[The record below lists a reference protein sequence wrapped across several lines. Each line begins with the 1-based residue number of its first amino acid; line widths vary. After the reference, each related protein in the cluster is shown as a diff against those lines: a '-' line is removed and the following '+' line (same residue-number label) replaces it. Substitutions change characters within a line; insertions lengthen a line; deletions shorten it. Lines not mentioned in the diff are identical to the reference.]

1 MSNSSHLPENC
12 PYLGL
17 HDDPGTSLAYP
28 SAWNYCY
35 RARPP
40 VSVSIPHQ
48 MEACLKRE
56 HVDCPVYLAEQ
67 EGALPS
73 SLRGSSTVPAKRHRK
88 TRKSGSVVWI
98 IILLVATLAGIL
110 LWQMGFL
117 PLPSPPI
124 PTPGL
129 VAVST
134 DVPSPTA
141 TIRAAWTNP
150 ALAVT
155 VKVRTPTRRASQTP
169 QGTISPPA
177 STSTLTRTPSRT
189 PTSPPT
195 QTAPPTLP
203 PGTCGHA
210 LDVQFGTDYKFVIHR
225 VVGGNTLDLF
235 ISKYETNLEAIL
247 AVNFSLHVPLWA
259 DEIIV
264 IPVGRTDTRG
274 IPPFATYQASGETIS
289 LDQLA
294 LQLSTD
300 AQSLQKF
307 NDFDETCTTFVNWLL
322 VPRWR

>member
-1 MSNSSHLPENC
+1 
-12 PYLGL
+12 
-17 HDDPGTSLAYP
+17 
-28 SAWNYCY
+28 
-35 RARPP
+35 
-40 VSVSIPHQ
+40 
-48 MEACLKRE
+48 MEACLKQE
-56 HVDCPVYLAEQ
+56 HVDCPLYLAEI
-67 EGALPS
+67 ERALPS
-73 SLRGSSTVPAKRHRK
+73 NLRGSSTVPARRAHGKKRNSK
-88 TRKSGSVVWI
+88 IITRIVLLAA
-98 IILLVATLAGIL
+98 ILTGIA
-110 LWQMGFL
+110 LWQTGFL
-117 PLPSPPI
+117 PIPSPRPI
-124 PTPGL
+124 PTPSL

-134 DVPSPTA
+134 GVPSSTA
-141 TIRAAWTNP
+141 TTNAAWTNP
-150 ALAVT
+150 ALVIT
-155 VKVRTPTRRASQTP
+155 VKPRTPTRRASQTP

-177 STSTLTRTPSRT
+177 ATSTFTHTPSHT

-203 PGTCGHA
+203 PGSCGHA
-210 LDVQFGTDYKFVIHR
+210 LDVQFGTEYKFVIHR

-289 LDQLA
+289 MDQLA

-307 NDFDETCTTFVNWLL
+307 NAFDDTCTTFVNWLL